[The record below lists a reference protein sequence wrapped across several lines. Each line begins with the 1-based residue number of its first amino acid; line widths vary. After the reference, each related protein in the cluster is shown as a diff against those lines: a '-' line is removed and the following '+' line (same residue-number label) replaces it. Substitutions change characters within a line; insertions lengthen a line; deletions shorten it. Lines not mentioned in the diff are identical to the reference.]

1 MLSAIAG
8 EVSGVIELAREISAK
23 AVFRGAWSFRVALRG
38 MKSLP
43 AYSPAISAQPHWKY
57 SEDDY
62 DETVEV
68 DYPMLMDAGSPV
80 LEDLVGRLLRATFSQ
95 TDITPLDVFPR

>member
-8 EVSGVIELAREISAK
+8 EVSGVIELAREVSAK
-23 AVFRGAWSFRVALRG
+23 AAFRGAWSFGVGLRG

-43 AYSPAISAQPHWKY
+43 AYSADISHGPLSKY

-68 DYPMLMDAGSPV
+68 DYPTLMDGGSPV
-80 LEDLVGRLLRATFSQ
+80 LEDLVGRLLRATFGQ
-95 TDITPLDVFPR
+95 TDVRPLDVFPR

>member
-1 MLSAIAG
+1 
-8 EVSGVIELAREISAK
+8 
-23 AVFRGAWSFRVALRG
+23 

-43 AYSPAISAQPHWKY
+43 AYSPAISGEPNWKY

-68 DYPMLMDAGSPV
+68 DYPTLMDTGSPV

-95 TDITPLDVFPR
+95 TDVTPLDVFPR